1 MARSGSLGA
10 IPAGAVL
17 RRRRLSSVIYELAS
31 RVGRVRKSSIYERQ
45 GWAEW
50 VGPNRFARCCASDAY
65 ARRSEHAHLP
75 QSRSERRCKIP
86 AYKIFASPNS
96 LTLGIPS
103 AILGGSW
110 RQRAKV
116 AAVAGV
122 VRSLTGVP
130 HCDFGYGIFR
140 LYAVGTRGR
149 SSVGRALE
157 CHSRGQGFDSPRLHG
172 VGNEFQVASSAVAL
186 GRLPRRSRRGGV
198 PAIGR

>member
-1 MARSGSLGA
+1 MSRSGSLGA

-45 GWAEW
+45 RWAEW

-65 ARRSEHAHLP
+65 ARRFEHAHLP

-116 AAVAGV
+116 AAIAGV
-122 VRSLTGVP
+122 VGSLTALLS
-130 HCDFGYGIFR
+130 CDFGYGVFACK
-140 LYAVGTRGR
+140 LLGPRGR
-149 SSVGRALE
+149 SSVGRAL
-157 CHSRGQGFDSPRLHG
+157 
-172 VGNEFQVASSAVAL
+172 
-186 GRLPRRSRRGGV
+186 
-198 PAIGR
+198 